1 MNSIDRSKL
10 TPMMQQYFDIKERF
24 QDSILLFRL
33 GDFYEMFF
41 DDALTASKVL
51 DIVLTKRDCG
61 LEEKAPMCGIPHH
74 VADVYINRLVS
85 NGLKVALCEQIED
98 PSLAKGIVDRDV
110 VRVISPGTIIDSEMF
125 SKENNFL
132 MCILLDELG
141 LGISYIDIS
150 TGEVKFTE
158 LYTDKNDIV
167 NYLENEITKVNPTE
181 IIINEDSKLN
191 NNIVKLL
198 SSLQGIFLTYY
209 KLDLKSPEDYHNK
222 LVKYFNKSVVESKFK
237 NKPFA
242 TISMTI
248 MLDYVYKY
256 QKNELA
262 HINDPIFIKPQD
274 YLAIDARSRFNLE
287 ISQNRTDG
295 DYSLIKV
302 LDKTSTPMGL
312 RMLKSW
318 VENPL
323 LDISK
328 ILKRQDV
335 IDAFLEDQNLTNRL
349 DLVLKNIYDIE
360 RLIGKLSFSR
370 ANAKDLIALKLSIE
384 HLPILKKLLM
394 ESTME
399 ILKSHGESIDEL
411 TDIFTL
417 ISESIIDDPPTSIKE
432 GGMIKEGYS
441 KELDEMRYTSI
452 KGKERLV
459 QYEMEQKEETGIRS
473 LKIVFNKKTGYFID
487 VTKSNSNLVPEN
499 YHKVQTLTNSERYT
513 TNELKVIE
521 SMIFTSEEDTIIL
534 EEKIFNDIREKILLS
549 LLRIQNVCHQIAI
562 IDALLSL
569 AIIAKTNNYVKPSFN
584 NSNTI
589 SILKGRHPIIETIIG
604 DLNFIPNDVEIGA
617 EDNLIQIIT
626 GPNMSGKSTYLRQ
639 IALIVIMAQ
648 IGSFVPAESANLC
661 IVDKIFT
668 RIGASDNILFGDST
682 FMVEM
687 KEMSYILQNA
697 TKKSLI
703 LLDEVGRGT
712 STFDG
717 LSIAWAIVEHLASKI
732 KSKTLF
738 ATHYQELTQLDEKL
752 SQVKNLSVQVEEGID
767 GIIFL
772 HKIIKGS
779 SSRSF
784 GIEVARLAGFP
795 ETITNRA
802 KTVLKSIEKT
812 SSFEINKN
820 KLDSVQVDFSSYQKD
835 AFIKS
840 ISAIDIDHISPIDA
854 LNKLSQIIDESKL
867 IGDDLND

>member
-222 LVKYFNKSVVESKFK
+222 LVKYFKKSVVESKFK

-752 SQVKNLSVQVEEGID
+752 AQVKNLSVQVEEGID

>member
-1 MNSIDRSKL
+1 MNNIDRSKL

-222 LVKYFNKSVVESKFK
+222 LVKYFKKSVVESKFK

-248 MLDYVYKY
+248 LLDYVYKY

-335 IDAFLEDQNLTNRL
+335 IDAFLEDQNLANRL

-384 HLPILKKLLM
+384 HLPILRKLLM
-394 ESTME
+394 ESTMK
-399 ILKSHGESIDEL
+399 ILKSHGDTIDEL

-459 QYEMEQKEETGIRS
+459 QYEMEQKEDTGIRS

-589 SILKGRHPIIETIIG
+589 NILKGRHPIIETIIG

-648 IGSFVPAESANLC
+648 IGSFVPAESADLC

>member
-222 LVKYFNKSVVESKFK
+222 LVKYFKKSVVESKFK

>member
-1 MNSIDRSKL
+1 
-10 TPMMQQYFDIKERF
+10 MMQQYFDIKEKF
-24 QDSILLFRL
+24 QDAILLFRL

-110 VRVISPGTIIDSEMF
+110 VRVISPGTIIDSDMF

-141 LGISYIDIS
+141 LGISFIDVS

-158 LYTDKNDIV
+158 LYTDKDDIAS
-167 NYLENEITKVNPTE
+167 YLDNEITKINPTE

-191 NNIVKLL
+191 ANIVKLL
-198 SSLQGIFLTYY
+198 GSLQGVFLTYY

-222 LVKYFNKSVVESKFK
+222 LQKYFRKSIVESKFK

-248 MLDYVYKY
+248 LLDYVYKY
-256 QKNELA
+256 QKSDLA
-262 HINDPIFIKPQD
+262 HINYPIFIKPQD

-287 ISQNRTDG
+287 ISQNRSDG
-295 DYSLIKV
+295 QYSLISV

-323 LDISK
+323 LEVSE
-328 ILKRQDV
+328 ILKRQNI
-335 IDAFLEDQNLTNRL
+335 IDSFIQDQNLTNRL
-349 DLVLKNIYDIE
+349 DQILSNIYDIE

-384 HLPILKKLLM
+384 HLPVLKKLLLASPM
-394 ESTME
+394 EN
-399 ILKSHGESIDEL
+399 LKSQGELIDEL

-417 ISESIIDDPPTSIKE
+417 VSESIIDDPPTSIKE

-459 QYEMEQKEETGIRS
+459 QYEIDQKEDTGIRS

-487 VTKSNSNLVPEN
+487 VTKSNSSLVPEN

-513 TNELKVIE
+513 TNELKIIE

-534 EEKIFNDIREKILLS
+534 EEKIFNSISEKILLS
-549 LLRIQNVCHQIAI
+549 LLRIQNVCHQIAN

-569 AIIAKTNNYVKPSFN
+569 AIMAKTNNYVKPKFN
-584 NSNTI
+584 NTNIINI
-589 SILKGRHPIIETIIG
+589 SKGRHPIIETIIG
-604 DLNFIPNDVEIGA
+604 DLNFIPNDVEIGT

-648 IGSFVPAESANLC
+648 IGSFVPAESADLC

-752 SQVKNLSVQVEEGID
+752 PAIKNLSVQVEEGID

-784 GIEVARLAGFP
+784 GIEVAKLAGFP

-840 ISAIDIDHISPIDA
+840 ISSINIDHMSPIDA

-867 IGDDLND
+867 IGDDIND

>member
-1 MNSIDRSKL
+1 
-10 TPMMQQYFDIKERF
+10 MMQQYFDIKERF

-222 LVKYFNKSVVESKFK
+222 LVKYFKKSVVESKFK

-248 MLDYVYKY
+248 LLDYVYKY

-335 IDAFLEDQNLTNRL
+335 IDAFLEDQNLANRL

-384 HLPILKKLLM
+384 HLPILRKLLM
-394 ESTME
+394 ESTMK
-399 ILKSHGESIDEL
+399 ILKSHGDTIDEL

-459 QYEMEQKEETGIRS
+459 QYEMEQKEDTGIRS

-589 SILKGRHPIIETIIG
+589 NILKGRHPIIETIIG

-648 IGSFVPAESANLC
+648 IGSFVPAESADLC